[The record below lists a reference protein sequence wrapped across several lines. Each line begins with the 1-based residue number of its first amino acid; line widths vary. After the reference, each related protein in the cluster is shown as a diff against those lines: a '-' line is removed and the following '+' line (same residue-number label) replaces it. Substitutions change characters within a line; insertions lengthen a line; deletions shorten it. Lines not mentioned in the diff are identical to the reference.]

1 METIGE
7 KETKEENGT
16 LEKKGYLL
24 NTEEYAAALKDTAL
38 SVRNYNHSLWLIYDI
53 FKFQLKETDSIL
65 EAIQSYGFLV
75 REKEYLTRNIT
86 INK

>member
-1 METIGE
+1 MTRLSITLLTEYENIVLGWVNGGGQMETIGE

-53 FKFQLKETDSIL
+53 FKF
-65 EAIQSYGFLV
+65 
-75 REKEYLTRNIT
+75 
-86 INK
+86 

>member
-53 FKFQLKETDSIL
+53 FKF
-65 EAIQSYGFLV
+65 
-75 REKEYLTRNIT
+75 
-86 INK
+86 